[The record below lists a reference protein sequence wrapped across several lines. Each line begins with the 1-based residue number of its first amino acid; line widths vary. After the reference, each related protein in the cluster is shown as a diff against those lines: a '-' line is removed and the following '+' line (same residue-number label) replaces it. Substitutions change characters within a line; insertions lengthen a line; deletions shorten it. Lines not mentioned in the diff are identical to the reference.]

1 MSEKKEV
8 KRYAYSCKRCGWNFM
23 SRKFAPDI
31 KCCPY
36 CKSTKWNRTD
46 ICPTC
51 GSVKRKE
58 RKKDAKNA

>member
-8 KRYAYSCKRCGWNFM
+8 KRYTRLCLRCLYTWLSKKNANEI
-23 SRKFAPDI
+23 RA
-31 KCCPY
+31 CPS
-36 CKSTKWNRTD
+36 CKSTKWNRRD

-58 RKKDAKNA
+58 RKKNAEK

>member
-8 KRYAYSCKRCGWNFM
+8 KRYAYNCRRCDYIWM

-31 KCCPY
+31 KCCPS
-36 CKSTKWNRTD
+36 CKSTKWARTD
-46 ICPTC
+46 ICKAC

-58 RKKDAKNA
+58 RKKNEE